1 MKKGWIVLGSI
12 AVLVLIVFF
21 WFKGTYNGLVVLDEN
36 VKNEWAKV
44 QSDYQRR
51 SDLIPNLV
59 STVQGAAAQEK
70 SIFIGVAE
78 ARAKVGQITVTEEV
92 LNNPDAFKKFQQA
105 QDGLGAALSRLLAVS
120 ENYPTLKTNENFL
133 GLQAQLEGTENR
145 IKKSRDDFNNVVKD
159 YNIKVREFPTNML
172 AGMFGFQM
180 KTAFEASAEA
190 QNAPKVDFGTGK

>member
-1 MKKGWIVLGSI
+1 MKKSWIVLGSI
-12 AVLVLIVFF
+12 VLLVLIVFF

-145 IKKSRDDFNNVVKD
+145 IKKSRDDFNNSIAIYNKD
-159 YNIKVREFPTNML
+159 VRSFPTNMF
-172 AGMFGFQM
+172 AGMFGFQV
-180 KTAFEASAEA
+180 KTAFEAAPEA

>member
-1 MKKGWIVLGSI
+1 MKKSWIVLGSI
-12 AVLVLIVFF
+12 VLLVLIVFF

-159 YNIKVREFPTNML
+159 YNIKVREFPTNMF
-172 AGMFGFQM
+172 AGMFGFQL
-180 KTAFEASAEA
+180 KTAFEAAPEA

>member
-1 MKKGWIVLGSI
+1 MKKGWIVLGVI
-12 AVLVLIVFF
+12 VVLALIVFF

-145 IKKSRDDFNNVVKD
+145 IKKSRDDFNNSIAIYNKD
-159 YNIKVREFPTNML
+159 VRSFPTNMF
-172 AGMFGFQM
+172 AGMFGFQV
-180 KTAFEASAEA
+180 KTAFEAAPEA

>member
-1 MKKGWIVLGSI
+1 MKKGWIVLGVI
-12 AVLVLIVFF
+12 VVLALIVFF

-190 QNAPKVDFGTGK
+190 QNAPKVDFGTSK